1 MQPSEEVADLY
12 AAADVNVIP
21 LQKGL
26 VYAAL
31 PSKTA
36 DCLVAGNQSL
46 LVLMMSL
53 SLQNYVTIME
63 FATPG
68 QTVPQY

>member
-1 MQPSEEVADLY
+1 MNEERLKMFAKEKELSNVTFIEMQPPEEVADLY

-26 VYAAL
+26 IYAAL

-36 DCLVAGNQSL
+36 DCLVLENNCNL
-46 LVLMMSL
+46 C
-53 SLQNYVTIME
+53 
-63 FATPG
+63 
-68 QTVPQY
+68 